1 MAGSLTS
8 DQVNYLIWRY
18 LQESGFKDS
27 AITFQQE
34 SHTAGSDDVLRPT
47 IRPGALIHLIQR
59 GLQYLECAALVNK
72 DGSRKKAV
80 EPFSF
85 FHVEDEGVGEENG
98 HADEDGDE
106 LMGASKSPTA
116 TSTTTQT
123 NYSRKHGRDDGING
137 LSNAGANPTGGASG
151 GGGTSHKRRKK
162 AVSGP
167 DGDTPMTDGFPE
179 TPVTVAEEPRVT
191 NGCSVGVQVEEG
203 TVEITA
209 EDSVI
214 LGQEDKNISICA
226 WNPIHSN
233 VLATASQDSIARI
246 WNVPIDATSST
257 AIQNKVILHDPSRSL
272 NRDVTAI
279 RWSPGG
285 DLIATGSYDGQT
297 RIWTTDGLLR
307 HTLPPHHGPVIALK
321 WNKSADTLLSLSCDG
336 KIIAWDALT
345 GDMRR
350 SFEQTMED
358 QGKGGQ
364 ARGGQAEAATD
375 MDWISERQFAI
386 CGNGGSVGIY
396 DLDHDSLLNADTSH
410 SGEVNCVVWDECSE
424 RLASGGEGGD
434 VLIWEKPAKILQ
446 PFKLQGHTEAVV
458 SLCWQPI
465 ASSPQPPTKRV
476 LASASNDCQVR
487 LWEVL
492 SKTCINILNS
502 HDDPVEKISFSPS
515 GTRLASSANSKVI
528 IWNAETGART
538 HVYDYLKGRRKNG
551 KIITPGTETD
561 AEIGEISWDESGA
574 RVAIG
579 GGEAKVHVLMPTSP
593 SAILSLQQQQQ
604 PPK

>member
-1 MAGSLTS
+1 
-8 DQVNYLIWRY
+8 
-18 LQESGFKDS
+18 
-27 AITFQQE
+27 
-34 SHTAGSDDVLRPT
+34 
-47 IRPGALIHLIQR
+47 
-59 GLQYLECAALVNK
+59 
-72 DGSRKKAV
+72 
-80 EPFSF
+80 
-85 FHVEDEGVGEENG
+85 
-98 HADEDGDE
+98 
-106 LMGASKSPTA
+106 MGASKSPTA
-116 TSTTTQT
+116 TPTTTQT

-137 LSNAGANPTGGASG
+137 VSNAGATGGGSG
-151 GGGTSHKRRKK
+151 GGASHKRRKK

-191 NGCSVGVQVEEG
+191 NGCSVGVQVEDI
-203 TVEITA
+203 VEITA

-214 LGQEDKNISICA
+214 LGQEDKSILICA

-246 WNVPIDATSST
+246 WNVPMNATSST
-257 AIQNKVILHDPSRSL
+257 AIQNKVILHDPSSSPK
-272 NRDVTAI
+272 RDVTAI
-279 RWSPGG
+279 RWSPQG

-321 WNKSADTLLSLSCDG
+321 WNRSADTLLSLSCDG
-336 KIIAWDALT
+336 KVIAWDALT

-350 SFEQTMED
+350 SFEQAKED
-358 QGKGGQ
+358 QGK
-364 ARGGQAEAATD
+364 GGQAEAATD

-386 CGNGGSVGIY
+386 CGSGGSVGIY
-396 DLDHDSLLNADTSH
+396 DLDHDSSLNADTSH
-410 SGEVNCVVWDECSE
+410 SGEVNCLVWDECSE
-424 RLASGGEGGD
+424 RLASGGEDGD
-434 VLIWEKPAKILQ
+434 VLIWEKPSKILQ
-446 PFKLQGHTEAVV
+446 SFKLQGHTEAVV

-465 ASSPQPPTKRV
+465 ASSPQPTKRI

-487 LWEVL
+487 LWDVH

-515 GTRLASSANSKVI
+515 GARLASSANSKVI
-528 IWNAETGART
+528 IWNAETGVIT
-538 HVYDYLKGRRKNG
+538 HVYDGLKGRRKNG
-551 KIITPGTETD
+551 RVIAAGAETD
-561 AEIGEISWDESGA
+561 ADIGEISWDESGA

-579 GGEAKVHVLMPTSP
+579 GGETKVHVLMPASP
-593 SAILSLQQQQQ
+593 PAILSLLQQQ